1 MPTLG
6 QNETATITPIIDLP
20 PKLYDARR
28 AELLAR
34 ASMKTL
40 VIFGYG
46 SVLGAGTKSQ
56 GAISYFTG

>member
-6 QNETATITPIIDLP
+6 QNETAAITPVSDLP

-28 AELLAR
+28 AELVAR

-46 SVLGAGTKSQ
+46 SVLGAGTKSH
-56 GAISYFTG
+56 GAIR